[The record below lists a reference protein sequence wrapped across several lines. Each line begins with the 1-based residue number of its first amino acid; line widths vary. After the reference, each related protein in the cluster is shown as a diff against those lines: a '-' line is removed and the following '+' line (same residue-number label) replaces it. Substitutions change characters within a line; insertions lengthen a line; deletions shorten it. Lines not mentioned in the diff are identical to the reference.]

1 MEENKPISLEEL
13 WAQNAESIL
22 QRLVQELK
30 ETGGPAYQRT
40 PSEVL
45 ETRIQRLFDAF
56 WEAVLQKDPKPM
68 TDYVWAASRQRGH
81 EGFSVAEL
89 QNVAL
94 RLREALLDVVDE
106 VYADYPELH
115 LRNSR
120 QVEELILTGIS
131 AGVRGFVDGREALIA
146 RQYDALRRGKK
157 AED

>member
-13 WAQNAESIL
+13 WAQNAELIL

-30 ETGGPAYQRT
+30 EAGGPAYQRT
-40 PSEVL
+40 PNEVL

-56 WEAVLQKDPKPM
+56 WEAVGQKDPRPL

-81 EGFSVAEL
+81 EGFTVAEL

-94 RLREALLDVVDE
+94 RLRDALLDVVDE
-106 VYADYPELH
+106 VYAGYPELH

-146 RQYDALRRGKK
+146 RQYNALRRGKK
-157 AED
+157 EED

>member
-40 PSEVL
+40 PTEVL
-45 ETRIQRLFDAF
+45 ENRIQRLFDAF

-68 TDYVWAASRQRGH
+68 TDYVSAASRQRGH

-157 AED
+157 EED